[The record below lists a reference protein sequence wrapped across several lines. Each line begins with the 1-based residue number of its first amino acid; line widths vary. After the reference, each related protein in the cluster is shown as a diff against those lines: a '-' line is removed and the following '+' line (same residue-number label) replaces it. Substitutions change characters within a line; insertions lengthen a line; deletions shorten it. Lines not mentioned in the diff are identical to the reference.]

1 MRAKITKRLLDSLP
15 APAAGEVKV
24 WDTELR
30 GFVVRLRA
38 SGRRW
43 FAVEWMRER
52 RTRRLSLGE
61 FGAVT
66 VDQARDRAKKILGR
80 VAHGEDF
87 LGPVAGLVNGDRP
100 ELSKG

>member
-1 MRAKITKRLLDSLP
+1 
-15 APAAGEVKV
+15 V

-30 GFVVRLRA
+30 GFVVRVRA

-66 VDQARDRAKKILGR
+66 VDQARERAKKILGR
-80 VAHGEDF
+80 VASPATRRWLRRCWTGCCTTATSSTSRA
-87 LGPVAGLVNGDRP
+87 GPIGCGT
-100 ELSKG
+100 SKG